1 MVNTTTNARMKN
13 MKKLLI
19 LTATIALSA
28 CACFDSSDE
37 EYQHTIA
44 PAPVAQPAPQPAEQV
59 VIAEQ
64 PVENVRVVRR
74 RVRVYDDGYNSP
86 RRVRRIYYR
95 DSAPATTY
103 HEEAPVYRTRQ
114 VKTSSCVDYNS
125 YGDSE
130 CPAKVRVT
138 KEPVEIVYRKTKY
151 TTVYEPKTFKDV
163 SYESEPYTEGYSNTV
178 SVSTSTEVED
188 DYIK

>member
-1 MVNTTTNARMKN
+1 

-19 LTATIALSA
+19 LTATMALSA
-28 CACFDSSDE
+28 CACFETTDSDE
-37 EYQHTIA
+37 IQ
-44 PAPVAQPAPQPAEQV
+44 PAPVPVAHPAPAPQPAQQV

-74 RVRVYDDGYNSP
+74 RVRVYDDGYTSP

-95 DSAPATTY
+95 DSAPAQAPAPMY
-103 HEEAPVYRTRQ
+103 REEAPAYRTHHVRT
-114 VKTSSCVDYNS
+114 TSCAEYNDY
-125 YGDSE
+125 GASE

-163 SYESEPYTEGYSNTV
+163 SYESEPYTQGYSDTV

>member
-1 MVNTTTNARMKN
+1 MVNTTTKARMKN

-37 EYQHTIA
+37 EYQPA
-44 PAPVAQPAPQPAEQV
+44 PAPVAQPAPAPQPAEQV

-74 RVRVYDDGYNSP
+74 RVRVYDDGYTSP

-95 DSAPATTY
+95 DSAPVSSY
-103 HEEAPVYRTRQ
+103 REEAPAYRTHH
-114 VKTSSCVDYNS
+114 VKTSSCGEYNS
-125 YGDSE
+125 YGASE

-178 SVSTSTEVED
+178 SVSTSSEVED

>member
-1 MVNTTTNARMKN
+1 

-37 EYQHTIA
+37 EYQ
-44 PAPVAQPAPQPAEQV
+44 PAQPPIAQSATDYRPAEPV

-74 RVRVYDDGYNSP
+74 RVRVYNEGYTSP
-86 RRVRRIYYR
+86 RRARRVYYR
-95 DSAPATTY
+95 DSVP
-103 HEEAPVYRTRQ
+103 APVAEVPAHRVHQ
-114 VKTSSCVDYNS
+114 VKTSHCVDYNNYS
-125 YGDSE
+125 DSE

-163 SYESEPYTEGYSNTV
+163 SYESEPYTESYRDVV
-178 SVSTSTEVED
+178 SVSATSEFDD

>member
-1 MVNTTTNARMKN
+1 

-37 EYQHTIA
+37 EYQPA
-44 PAPVAQPAPQPAEQV
+44 PAPVAQPAPAPQPVEQV
-59 VIAEQ
+59 VVAEQ

-74 RVRVYDDGYNSP
+74 RVRVYNDNYAAP
-86 RRVRRIYYR
+86 RQARRIYYR
-95 DSAPATTY
+95 DSAPASTY
-103 HEEAPVYRTRQ
+103 REEAPAYRTRQ
-114 VKTSSCVDYNS
+114 VRVNSCAEYHDYGAS
-125 YGDSE
+125 D
-130 CPAKVRVT
+130 CQPKVRVT

-151 TTVYEPKTFKDV
+151 TTVYQPKTYKDV
-163 SYESEPYTEGYSNTV
+163 SYVSEPYTEGYSNTV
-178 SVSTSTEVED
+178 SVSTSTEFEED